1 MKAMVLER
9 FGEPLVGRRVSDPI
23 IGSQDVLVR
32 VRANG
37 VCATDLKMIE
47 GLVPSVT
54 LPHVLGHE
62 VAGEVADVGADVQG
76 LRLGDHVTV
85 YPTRGCGFCDACR
98 TGSENLCP
106 SAPRT
111 GFEVDGGFADLLRTH
126 GRNAIKIDPAVPF
139 DQAAILP
146 DAVAAPYHGL
156 VHRAKIRAGETVV
169 VVGVGGLGI
178 HAVQVARVAGAR
190 VIAVDVAPAKLR
202 AAEEFGAETVAPD
215 EGDGL
220 APTVKAL
227 TDGIGADVVVEC
239 VGGNVVSAVLQDS
252 AACLRPGGRLVV
264 LGYAYGQPLT
274 VDSAELIYS
283 QWSILGSRASTLQDV
298 VDVARQ
304 VERGLLEPVVS
315 ERFALEQ
322 ANEALAL
329 LRERSPLGRIVLT
342 SS

>member
-9 FGEPLVGRRVSDPI
+9 FGEPLVGRDVPDPI
-23 IGSQDVLVR
+23 IESHEVLVR

-47 GLVPSVT
+47 GLVPTVT

-62 VAGEVADVGADVQG
+62 VAGEIADVGADVRG
-76 LRLGDHVTV
+76 LRPGDHVTV
-85 YPTRGCGFCDACR
+85 YPTLGCGFCDACR

-106 SAPRT
+106 RAPRT
-111 GFEVDGGFADLLRTH
+111 GFEMHGGFAELLRTH
-126 GRNAIKIDPAVPF
+126 GRNAVKIDPAVPF
-139 DQAAILP
+139 EQAAILP
-146 DAVAAPYHGL
+146 DAVAATYHGL
-156 VHRAKIRAGETVV
+156 VHRARVRAGETVV

-190 VIAVDVAPAKLR
+190 VIAVDVVPAKLR
-202 AAEEFGAETVAPD
+202 AAEEFGAETVVVD
-215 EGDGL
+215 EGDSL
-220 APTVKAL
+220 AASVKAL

-239 VGGNVVSAVLQDS
+239 VGGDVVSAVLRDS
-252 AACLRPGGRLVV
+252 AACLRTGGRLLV

-274 VDSAELIYS
+274 VDSAELIYG

-304 VERGLLEPVVS
+304 VERGLLKPVVS

-329 LRERSPLGRIVLT
+329 LRESPPLGRVVLT